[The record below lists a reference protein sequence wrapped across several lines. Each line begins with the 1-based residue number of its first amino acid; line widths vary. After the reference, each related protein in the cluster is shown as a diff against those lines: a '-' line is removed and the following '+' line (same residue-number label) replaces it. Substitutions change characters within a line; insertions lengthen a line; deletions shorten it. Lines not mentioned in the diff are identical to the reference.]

1 MNAVHLFLIQMD
13 AEKIIGGDAID
24 GLTLLEWE
32 RGKAFLVVLV
42 DHQKAQR
49 ARFFDV

>member
-1 MNAVHLFLIQMD
+1 MNTGDLFFIQMD
-13 AEKIIGGDAID
+13 AEKLIGSDAID